1 MGVEEEH
8 PCMYYVYIHVHVRV
22 YVSKVHVHP
31 TVAFSIHVHVH
42 VCLHYILQTLV
53 FPPTYNYVQCRCLFF
68 IM

>member
-42 VCLHYILQTLV
+42 VCLHYTLQTLV
-53 FPPTYNYVQCRCLFF
+53 FSPHIQLCTV
-68 IM
+68 